1 MLELAQ
7 QLTYYLSVVDG
18 GASSKLVGWGQQLA
32 SVAVIATTAKA
43 TFEQMIAPMNAI
55 ANAWSGRE
63 QQLNNISRSLRQ
75 YQYVGES
82 IVDMNAR
89 IARSMPG
96 ASDATRANEFTR
108 QYQEQ
113 FNDARRFSRG
123 IVSEMN
129 RMAAVLPGEMNDY
142 MQSFSMNLPH
152 LSRVQGMTIGRA
164 ANLTSYLTAGGV
176 SAGIGADQSA
186 RDLMQALTTGAHIV
200 DRSWTE
206 VWSQYARFKGKR
218 LDTAGFNRLKLE
230 DKVKVLEDIAQQL
243 RPMMDAT
250 GDSYDALIGTFR
262 SLRHEMYLTAT
273 EPLFNTWKR
282 TLGTINT
289 SLSTL
294 GPKIAQVGRFFSGML
309 AGRLDSLVNR
319 FKGLDS
325 TIYKSMDTFAR
336 WVSVGTLMYRRAHS
350 IGSAAYSS
358 VSKVGHR
365 AYAGANAVLQS
376 LGVGSVIQNAV
387 PFLLARIA
395 MGVFGPAGYIITNV
409 VMRLFQSGK
418 IWGILAAAGN
428 LLESLLPILGA
439 VGGAVYHIAD
449 TIMGV
454 LANVLGDYLPGLL
467 NGLASGIRFLT
478 KAIPILG
485 AFIYGTTSQFRLFI
499 GAVWTVV
506 STFLRLERAIYSFVW
521 GGVFQLFAM
530 ALRETYAFILPV
542 IQAVGSAFS
551 WLMEKIMVLASFI
564 AKWTHSEDPSRPGPV
579 RVKSSGPDLMARA
592 KEKWLA
598 TQEQPHQLA
607 TPSWMYDLQKTMQD
621 MEKQVSDLNRHG
633 HADRQPR
640 PHSVQDFRY
649 SRFDITQK
657 FAEGFDPDRIAS
669 AMATDISAMA
679 EQRLEANNLVPFAA
693 G

>member
-43 TFEQMIAPMNAI
+43 TFDQMIAPMNAV

-96 ASDATRANEFTR
+96 ASDGARASEFTR

-123 IVSEMN
+123 LIGEMN
-129 RMAAVLPGEMNDY
+129 RMAAVLPGELNDY

-152 LSRVQGMTIGRA
+152 LSRASGMTVGRA
-164 ANLTSYLTAGGV
+164 MNLASYLTAGGV
-176 SAGIGADQSA
+176 AAGIDAGQSA

-200 DRSWTE
+200 DRSWSE

-230 DKVKVLEDIAQQL
+230 DKVKVLEDIANQL

-262 SLRHEMYLTAT
+262 SMRHEMYLTAT
-273 EPLFNTWKR
+273 EPLFNAWKR
-282 TLGTINT
+282 TLSTVNV
-289 SLSTL
+289 SMSTL
-294 GPKIAQVGRFFSGML
+294 GPKVAQVARFFSGML
-309 AGRLDSLVNR
+309 ASRLDSLTAR

-325 TIYKSMDTFAR
+325 TIYKSMDVFAR
-336 WVSVGTLMYRRAHS
+336 WLSVGTLIYRRAHS
-350 IGSAAYSS
+350 IGSSAYSS
-358 VSKVGHR
+358 VSKVAHR
-365 AYAGANAVLQS
+365 AYGGATEALRA
-376 LGVGSVIQNAV
+376 LGVGSVIQNAI
-387 PFLLARIA
+387 PFLLGRIA

-418 IWGILAAAGN
+418 IWNILAAAGN
-428 LLESLLPILGA
+428 LFEALLPVLSA
-439 VGGAVYHIAD
+439 VGGAMYHVAD
-449 TIMGV
+449 YAMGF
-454 LANVLGDYLPGLL
+454 LATVIGDYLPGLL
-467 NGLASGIRFLT
+467 NGLATGIRYATEVLPMFAAFIFGGTLPIRVFAS
-478 KAIPILG
+478 AIWTIISTFARFEVMMNRTIFRALFQVFAALGRSIYETALPAIQVLGG
-485 AFIYGTTSQFRLFI
+485 AFSR
-499 GAVWTVV
+499 
-506 STFLRLERAIYSFVW
+506 
-521 GGVFQLFAM
+521 
-530 ALRETYAFILPV
+530 
-542 IQAVGSAFS
+542 
-551 WLMEKIMVLASFI
+551 LMEKIMVLASFI
-564 AKWTHSEDPSRPGPV
+564 AKWTHSADPSRPEV
-579 RVKSSGPDLMARA
+579 A
-592 KEKWLA
+592 
-598 TQEQPHQLA
+598 QEQSHQLA
-607 TPSWMYDLQKTMQD
+607 MPVWMHSLQKTMQD

-633 HADRQPR
+633 RADRQPR

-669 AMATDISAMA
+669 AMASDISAMA
-679 EQRLEANNLVPFAA
+679 EQRLESGLLVPFTS

>member
-32 SVAVIATTAKA
+32 SVAVIAATAKA
-43 TFEQMIAPMNAI
+43 TFDQMIAPMNAV

-96 ASDATRANEFTR
+96 ASDGARASEFTR

-123 IVSEMN
+123 LIGEMN

-142 MQSFSMNLPH
+142 MQSFSQNLPH
-152 LSRVQGMTIGRA
+152 LSRVRGMTVGRA
-164 ANLTSYLTAGGV
+164 MNLTSYLTAGGV
-176 SAGIGADQSA
+176 SAGIDAGQSA

-230 DKVKVLEDIAQQL
+230 DKVKVLEDIANQL

-262 SLRHEMYLTAT
+262 SMRHEMYLTAT
-273 EPLFNTWKR
+273 EPLFNAWKR
-282 TLGTINT
+282 TLSTVNV
-289 SLSTL
+289 SMSTL
-294 GPKIAQVGRFFSGML
+294 GPKVAQVARFFSGML
-309 AGRLDSLVNR
+309 AGRLDSLTER

-325 TIYKSMDTFAR
+325 TIYKSMDMFAR
-336 WVSVGTLMYRRAHS
+336 WLSVGTLIYRRAHS
-350 IGSAAYSS
+350 IGSSAYSS
-358 VSKVGHR
+358 VSKVAHR
-365 AYAGANAVLQS
+365 AYGGATDALHA
-376 LGVGSVIQNAV
+376 LGVGSVIQNV
-387 PFLLARIA
+387 IPFLLSRIA
-395 MGVFGPAGYIITNV
+395 MGVFGPAGYIIKKV
-409 VMRLFQSGK
+409 ARRLFQNGK
-418 IWGILAAAGN
+418 IWNILAAAGN
-428 LLESLLPILGA
+428 LFEALLPILSA
-439 VGGAVYHIAD
+439 VGGAMYRIAD
-449 TIMGV
+449 SAMGF
-454 LANVLGDYLPGLL
+454 LADVIGDYLPGLL
-467 NGLASGIRFLT
+467 NGLASGIRFVLDMLPIFAGSLSAT
-478 KAIPILG
+478 TAPFRATIGAIWTIVATFLSVEKAI
-485 AFIYGTTSQFRLFI
+485 YR
-499 GAVWTVV
+499 
-506 STFLRLERAIYSFVW
+506 FVW
-521 GGVFQLFAM
+521 GGLAQLFIFTF
-530 ALRETYAFILPV
+530 REMYTTFLPA
-542 IQAVGSAFS
+542 IQAVGNALN
-551 WLMEKIMVLASFI
+551 WLMQKIMVLASFI
-564 AKWTHSEDPSRPGPV
+564 AKWTHSEDPSRPG
-579 RVKSSGPDLMARA
+579 
-592 KEKWLA
+592 A
-598 TQEQPHQLA
+598 TQEQPQQLA

-633 HADRQPR
+633 RADRQPR

-657 FAEGFDPDRIAS
+657 FAEGFDPDRVAS
-669 AMATDISAMA
+669 AMASDISAMA
-679 EQRLEANNLVPFAA
+679 EQRLESGLVIPFAS